1 MIKRKRLGQHF
12 LKSNTIAKSI
22 VSAAKITRNDLVLEI
37 GTGHGILIPYLC
49 ERAKQ
54 VYSVET
60 DNDLYNLAK
69 TNFSGHSNLILEHGN
84 GFTTNHGFS
93 IFISNLPYSK
103 SRKAI
108 EWLLQKKFL
117 RAVILVQKEFAEKL
131 ISKEDHKAISVL
143 ANYGFEIKFLMNIKN
158 SNFFPPPK
166 VDSILL
172 LLKPKKTLS
181 KVLISTVNRVFS
193 YRRKTVQNI
202 LKQFDINSTS
212 KRRLD
217 DLTGDEIISIAKK
230 IIRR

>member
-1 MIKRKRLGQHF
+1 MIKRKSLGQHF

-60 DNDLYNLAK
+60 DNNLYNLAK

-93 IFISNLPYSK
+93 VFISNLPYSK